1 MDCEPRWSFA
11 VLDLFGKFGWG
22 LLAKESLEEL
32 LGRLRS
38 FETMTWKEILVDGR
52 KQNHSIKVEVCSP
65 EALKRLQ
72 VLGLDDVDELVSLR
86 VKGAPRVIGI
96 LDRNIFKILWWDPDH
111 QVCPSRLKGT

>member
-1 MDCEPRWSFA
+1 MAKKKSPGNRVPAQAATSGRPSQKPRVQEPVDFMDCEPRWSFA

-65 EALKRLQ
+65 EAL
-72 VLGLDDVDELVSLR
+72 
-86 VKGAPRVIGI
+86 
-96 LDRNIFKILWWDPDH
+96 
-111 QVCPSRLKGT
+111 